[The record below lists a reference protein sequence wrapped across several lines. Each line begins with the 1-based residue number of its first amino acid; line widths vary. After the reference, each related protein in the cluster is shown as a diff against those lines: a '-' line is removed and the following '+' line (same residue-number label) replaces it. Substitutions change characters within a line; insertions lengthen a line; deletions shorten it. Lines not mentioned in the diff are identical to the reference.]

1 MDAMSQTPAVSVVIA
16 TKDRVAPLGR
26 LLRCVKQQTFSD
38 FECIVV
44 DDASSRETLHA
55 YDALWAELDAR
66 FTLLRQENDATAKGP
81 SFTRNKGIRAAR
93 APYVAFCDDD
103 DCWTREDHLEFAVAA
118 LSTNKA
124 DFYFANMQTSRNG
137 EILGPDFYG
146 TIRSILT
153 QSPIPRTTD
162 LFEVAPAERAR
173 AMKHIFLHC
182 DSMVVS
188 RALLHKAGLYWEKLF
203 MAEDRDLALR
213 LLDRAQRVLYR
224 DVVAADYDRTVPT
237 GICKSYTEDEIR
249 QFVILAML
257 HAETMMQSTS
267 MKRVARGYR
276 AWMLVELAQSA
287 LAEGRSGQARELA
300 RQSLLLRPTLAAAKL
315 LVGTPRAPLA
325 RLKGETP

>member
-1 MDAMSQTPAVSVVIA
+1 MSKTPAVSVVIA
-16 TKDRVAPLGR
+16 TRDRAIPLGR
-26 LLRCVKQQTFSD
+26 LLRCVKQQAFPD

-44 DDASSRETLHA
+44 DDASSQHTLRA

-66 FTLLRQENDATAKGP
+66 FILLRQEEGATAKGP
-81 SFTRNKGIRAAR
+81 SFTRNKGIHAAR

-103 DCWTREDHLEFAVAA
+103 DCWTREDHLEFAIAA
-118 LSTNKA
+118 LTTNKA

-146 TIRSILT
+146 TIRRFLT
-153 QSPIPRTTD
+153 QTPVPSAKD

-173 AMKHIFLHC
+173 AMKHMFLHC

-188 RALLHKAGLYWEKLF
+188 RALLHASGLYWEKLF

-237 GICKSYTEDEIR
+237 GICKSYTDDEIR

-257 HAETMMQSTS
+257 HAETTMQNTS
-267 MKRVARGYR
+267 LKQVARGYR
-276 AWMLVELAQSA
+276 AWMLVELAESA
-287 LAEGRSGQARELA
+287 LAEGRARQARELA

-315 LVGTPRAPLA
+315 LAGTPRAPLA
-325 RLKGETP
+325 RLEGETP